1 MKSDQVRQ
9 VFIDFFKSKG
19 HTFAAASPVVPQN
32 DPTIMFTNAGMNQ
45 FKDVFLGQGTRPY
58 TRAVNSQPCIRVSGK
73 HNDLEEVG
81 ADTYHQTLFEMLG
94 NWSFGDYYKTE
105 AIQWAWELVTGPY
118 GLPKDRLYASIYE
131 TDDESGDIWQKVTD
145 INPAHILK
153 FGNKDNFWE
162 MGATGPCG
170 PCSEIHLDRGPDYC
184 DHSGGA
190 DHICKVN
197 GDCARYIE
205 LWNLVFI
212 QYNRNEDGSLTD
224 LPHKHVDTGAGL
236 ERITAYLQGTASN
249 YETDLFQPIIAKI
262 VEISGVPYSADATGM
277 PHRVLADHVRTL
289 AFAIG
294 DNVRPANDGR
304 GYVLRRLLRRG
315 LRYAQKLGVKRPII
329 YHLVDPVVAVM
340 GLHYPT
346 LAQRQDYIKTVI
358 LSEEESFLKTLETG
372 TRQFEN
378 LVSELQTQNTSV
390 VPGAEAFKLY
400 DTYGFPLDL
409 TQLMASEHH
418 LKVDEDG
425 FKTAME
431 KQREQSRANAK
442 CHDAAFGG
450 DVPKGGEARIVKSE
464 ADILGMSRHHTATH
478 LLHEALRQVL
488 GTHVEQAG
496 SLVDIDRLR
505 FDFTH
510 PKAIS
515 ESEMNQVLSI
525 VKEKIEA
532 DIPVE
537 AFQKPIAEAKAM
549 GAMALFGEKYDDIVR
564 CIQIGDFSLELCGG
578 HHVPNT
584 GVIEE
589 VLITWEGAIS
599 AGTRRIEAISGNQN
613 IANYQDKLIEKIN
626 ETARQKLENSEKLI
640 NEIRRFDT
648 SATIPQPPI
657 SPTENNPEAAEKW
670 LDDVT
675 NFVRDL
681 EKNLGKLK
689 SQRAGEN
696 ISELLVDIIEVK
708 PEVRVLAKQFDGYDV
723 GTLKQLAD
731 NLVNSAPNLIVIL
744 AGIDG
749 DRANWVVK
757 VAAPFVSKGISAGAI
772 IQKLCAVSGGR
783 GGGKPE
789 MAQAG
794 GATASKVSEVLS
806 TISDFV

>member
-9 VFIDFFKSKG
+9 TFIDFFVSKG
-19 HTFAAASPVVPQN
+19 HSFAAASPVVPQN

-45 FKDVFLGQGTRPY
+45 FKDVFLGEGTRTY

-105 AIQWAWELVTGPY
+105 AIRWGWELMTGPY

-131 TDDESGDIWQKVTD
+131 TDDESGDIWRRETD
-145 INPAHILK
+145 INPAQILK

-170 PCSEIHLDRGPDYC
+170 PCSEIHLDRGPGYC
-184 DHSGGA
+184 DRQGVPNHE
-190 DHICKVN
+190 CTVN

-212 QYNRNEDGSLTD
+212 QYNRQDDGSLEE

-249 YETDLFQPIIAKI
+249 YETDLFQPIIERI
-262 VEISGVPYSADATGM
+262 SEISGVPYSASPVGM

-315 LRYAQKLGVKRPII
+315 LRYAQKLAITKPII
-329 YHLVDPVVAVM
+329 HQLVAPVVDVM
-340 GLHYPT
+340 GRHYPT
-346 LAQRQDYIKTVI
+346 IALRQAYIETVI

-372 TRQFEN
+372 TRQFEH
-378 LVSELQTQNTSV
+378 LVSELQASGQKAL
-390 VPGAEAFKLY
+390 PGADAFKLY
-400 DTYGFPLDL
+400 DTFGFPLDL
-409 TQLMASEHH
+409 TQLMASEHG
-418 LKVDEDG
+418 LSVDEPG
-425 FKTAME
+425 FKGAME
-431 KQREQSRANAK
+431 KQRELSRSHAK

-450 DVPKGGEARIVKSE
+450 DVPKGGEARIVKTDDE
-464 ADILGMSRHHTATH
+464 VIGMSRHHTATH

-488 GTHVEQAG
+488 GKHVEQAG
-496 SLVDIDRLR
+496 SLVDVDRLR

-510 PKAIS
+510 PKQIS
-515 ESEMNQVLSI
+515 EAEMTQVMTI
-525 VKEKIEA
+525 VKAKIQA

-578 HHVPNT
+578 HHVPHT
-584 GVIEE
+584 GVIED
-589 VLITWEGAIS
+589 VFVTWEGAIS
-599 AGTRRIEAISGNQN
+599 AGTRRIEAISGTQN
-613 IANYQDKLIEKIN
+613 IHSFQAKQVEKLKDIASQKLAQTAKMLDEIHRLDVSLKLQSAPQVAASLNKEAAQILVDDVTAYCREIEKIL
-626 ETARQKLENSEKLI
+626 AR
-640 NEIRRFDT
+640 
-648 SATIPQPPI
+648 
-657 SPTENNPEAAEKW
+657 
-670 LDDVT
+670 
-675 NFVRDL
+675 
-681 EKNLGKLK
+681 LK
-689 SQRAGEN
+689 SQKAGEN
-696 ISELLVDIIEVK
+696 VSELLAEIKELKAGVPVF
-708 PEVRVLAKQFDGYDV
+708 AKSFEGYDI

-731 NLVNSAPNLIVIL
+731 NLVNAHHSLLVVV
-744 AGIDG
+744 AGVESDKG
-749 DRANWVVK
+749 SWVVK
-757 VAAPFVSKGISAGAI
+757 VGEPLRANGISAQSI
-772 IQKLCAVSGGR
+772 IQKLCEISGGR

-794 GATASKVSEVLS
+794 GVDVTKIDSALNQLADLL
-806 TISDFV
+806 